1 MHNREKKK
9 LEDIVQ
15 NTIIKYHLIENED
28 KIVVGVSGGPDSM
41 CLLDNLVKM
50 RLKLEKRGN
59 LYLNRE
65 LFEGKSQLNS
75 EMIKGNPQSNLGNQL
90 GKISPIKLRK
100 PVGENFEIV
109 VAHLNHK
116 LRKEADEEEQY
127 VKKYCEKNK
136 IEFYAN

>member
-90 GKISPIKLRK
+90 GKILKL
-100 PVGENFEIV
+100 
-109 VAHLNHK
+109 
-116 LRKEADEEEQY
+116 
-127 VKKYCEKNK
+127 
-136 IEFYAN
+136 

>member
-100 PVGENFEIV
+100 PVGTW
-109 VAHLNHK
+109 K
-116 LRKEADEEEQY
+116 LEKIILKNYEWNRIRKAYILQLAAD
-127 VKKYCEKNK
+127 
-136 IEFYAN
+136 FYIK